1 MVRIN
6 IAQSQII
13 ETEMLKE
20 TAKILK
26 DNGIVFYMAYG
37 SALGTVRHHGPIPWD
52 ADTDI
57 LVPINLLDKARECLK
72 NNLSDRFR
80 LQELENDKGYKLLFP
95 RVALPNSNSDQIHVD
110 VFPLIGLP
118 DDPKKQVAISNELD
132 RRLFTFMVRKH
143 LRQNIVHPSPIK
155 NFIGRCVELFCP
167 PISKKQLKKQ
177 YYKILNKY
185 PYEDAK
191 YVTSAGACYGV
202 KNIMEK
208 SVYGTPVMMDY
219 CGFSVPLPEQWEFYL
234 TKYYKEYM
242 NFPPESE
249 QKKGL
254 SFETD
259 IADEDY
265 EKLRDV
271 IE

>member
-1 MVRIN
+1 MKKID
-6 IAQSQII
+6 IKQIQAI

-20 TAKILK
+20 TAKIFK

-57 LVPINLLDKARECLK
+57 LVPVNQLDKAVGCLK
-72 NNLSDRFR
+72 SELPDYFR
-80 LQELENDKGYKLLFP
+80 IHSLETDKNYKLIFP
-95 RVALPNSNSDQIHVD
+95 RVALPNSSSDQIHVD
-110 VFPLIGLP
+110 IFPLLGLP
-118 DDPKKQVAISNELD
+118 DDPKKQMAISNKLD
-132 RRLFTFMVRKH
+132 KRASIFLRNKH
-143 LRQNIVHPSPIK
+143 FSQFVMHPSFIK
-155 NFIGRCVELFCP
+155 TCIAKFIEIFCP
-167 PISKKQLKKQ
+167 IYTKKQLLKQ
-177 YYKILNKY
+177 YYKIANKH
-185 PYEDAK
+185 PFETAN
-191 YVTSAGACYGV
+191 YVTSAGACYGS

-208 SVYGTPVMMDY
+208 SIYGTPVMMDY